1 LQLGPIEK
9 KVGKKIDGLTTVFG
23 FEYARDGK
31 HYWLVGTSSAQLH
44 LLSAWDTAW
53 DISKTTKVAAAAAV
67 GAR

>member
-1 LQLGPIEK
+1 MQLGPIEK

-23 FEYARDGK
+23 FEYADGK
-31 HYWLVGTSSAQLH
+31 QYWLVGTSSAQLH
-44 LLSAWDTAW
+44 LLSAW